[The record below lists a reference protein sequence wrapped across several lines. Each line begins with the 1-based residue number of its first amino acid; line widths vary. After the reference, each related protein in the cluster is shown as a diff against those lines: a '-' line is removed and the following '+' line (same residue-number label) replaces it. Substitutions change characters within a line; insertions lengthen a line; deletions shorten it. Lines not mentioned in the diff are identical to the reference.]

1 MAFSLF
7 SALAL
12 VALHLT
18 LTSDLHAEKMG
29 VKISQERGGGS
40 VTHDI
45 FMTLFPS
52 FTNFLCQCISTLFTP
67 PSPQIRL
74 QLSNI
79 YTLPPPPFFTD
90 SSFPVLPHSIL
101 TLFFFLPPSLCGMCC
116 SEAAE
121 WRNVA
126 VTSPYN
132 NPKVGRFPPPHTQSC
147 IYTLIF
153 CMSHTCLQ

>member
-52 FTNFLCQCISTLFTP
+52 FTNSSASA
-67 PSPQIRL
+67 SP
-74 QLSNI
+74 LSLPLLLHRYVYSSQT
-79 YTLPPPPFFTD
+79 YTHSPPPPFFTD